1 MPCGNGRRRWPF
13 PASVQANNESSLP
26 SNEREYMRNWLIV
39 FLFAASLAVARADQK
54 IAEAQQSL
62 KDQGYFYGD
71 VNGEKNTET
80 SDAVRRYQIR
90 NGLSVTGDL
99 DDQTLAAIRKTGAA
113 EASAAAAA
121 TPAVASNATPVTPRE
136 SGENPAP
143 AAGEPEQPPA
153 PPAFSR
159 APDSQAPDGV
169 YEGRPVGEQNGVFA
183 RTPYET
189 APPAVQR
196 KVILDAQKTLS
207 ERGLYKA
214 PPDGVFNQNLE
225 FSLRAYQA
233 RVGLRPTGRLDLET
247 LAALELLPGS
257 HRRPVPRP
265 RIVPPN
271 EPPVRGEWIRP

>member
-1 MPCGNGRRRWPF
+1 MKK
-13 PASVQANNESSLP
+13 L
-26 SNEREYMRNWLIV
+26 LIIS
-39 FLFAASLAVARADQK
+39 LFAASLTVVQADQK
-54 IAEAQQSL
+54 ISEVQQSL

-113 EASAAAAA
+113 EESA
-121 TPAVASNATPVTPRE
+121 TVA
-136 SGENPAP
+136 PAP
-143 AAGEPEQPPA
+143 GVVSTVKPGPPAESVQNRAPAPVEPEQPAAAPA
-153 PPAFSR
+153 IPQP
-159 APDSQAPDGV
+159 PDGV
-169 YEGRPVGEQNGVFA
+169 YEGRPVVEQNDLFA
-183 RTPYET
+183 HTPYET
-189 APPAVQR
+189 SPPAVQR
-196 KVILDAQKTLS
+196 KVVMDAQRTLA
-207 ERGLYKA
+207 ERGLFKS
-214 PPDGVFNQNLE
+214 PVDGVFSPNLE

-257 HRRPVPRP
+257 HRRPVVRP
-265 RIVPPN
+265 RLVPSN